1 MREGDGAVA
10 RVVQQA
16 GALRRSPSTL
26 VRSPLLVLVFAA
38 LAQGLGARLASA
50 APSVGSAEGVA
61 FRRFM
66 HDLVAASGAP
76 ADRQVGELKNVF
88 KSHPS
93 ARDWLLDG
101 DPDRLSREAGL
112 EAGMSAVVRTALEPQ
127 GALGRMKGSLR
138 QVPAGQFAGAV
149 DQVPDA
155 MWDGMARDLD
165 SSVEGFRLTR
175 TAALDMLLSPDG
187 KIEVAGMRD
196 LQWLIRGYFD
206 HVSTEDKR
214 GMLLATLE
222 LPPTATTSEQLAA
235 VLHSAGPVAQKMFQL
250 LGQDSRSAEVRAVMQ
265 ELKSQVRPFSDA
277 AARRVVEQELGIDID
292 RTFSSF
298 TRVGSAT
305 TAQVY
310 RAVLRKNGR
319 AVAIKVLRP
328 GIREKAARDMKT
340 LRLLTPREF
349 ERDLVE
355 TIGRKV
361 GEELDLDFEARNLEE
376 GKRYNRGRAIT
387 VPQRDKAFR
396 SGKTVLVTRFVDG
409 VTLDRP
415 VVAKDD
421 RSRGRALLARGRALE
436 RLFGILLEEA
446 LTSGVVHAD
455 LHGGNLIEVK
465 GWFGKSRLAVV
476 DWGSKVD
483 LPPSQRRGLVALAIA
498 VAGGSPKD
506 AVEALNEISPL
517 PAGRQAAL
525 ERAVEPLVGRSDG
538 VTRVIDAAIAHG
550 LKLPEGIVGFSRS
563 AKFVSEQISAVNQEL
578 DKVDPAHKLKRVSLV
593 RSAAWGGLRAVGR
606 DLTKSALGRIP
617 RPGRAPRVPG
627 IINQKTASA
636 LKRMASSG
644 AAKLRSK
651 AAESARN
658 LSQRLRGRG
667 SKTPRAPSR

>member
-1 MREGDGAVA
+1 MA
-10 RVVQQA
+10 RVVQLTAGLRSSAPSRSRSAFLLLVIAVAAHGA
-16 GALRRSPSTL
+16 GARP
-26 VRSPLLVLVFAA
+26 
-38 LAQGLGARLASA
+38 ASA
-50 APSVGSAEGVA
+50 APSAAVGSAEGVA

-76 ADRQVGELKNVF
+76 PDRQIGELKQVF

-101 DPDRLSREAGL
+101 DADRLSREAGL
-112 EAGMSAVVRTALEPQ
+112 EAGMGAVVRTALEPQ
-127 GALGRMKGSLR
+127 GALGRMKGGLR
-138 QVPAGQFAGAV
+138 QVPAAQFSSAL

-155 MWDGMARDLD
+155 MWDGMARDLGGA
-165 SSVEGFRLTR
+165 VEGIRLTR
-175 TAALDMLLSPDG
+175 TSALEMLLSPDG

-196 LQWLIRGYFD
+196 LQWLIRGYFE
-206 HVSTEDKR
+206 HVSAEDKR

-222 LPPTATTSEQLAA
+222 LPPTASTSEQLAA

-265 ELKSQVRPFSDA
+265 QLKSQVRPFADA

-310 RAVLRKNGR
+310 RAVLRKGGR
-319 AVAIKVLRP
+319 VVAIKVLRP

-361 GEELDLDFEARNLEE
+361 GEELDLEFEARNLEE
-376 GKRYNRGRAIT
+376 GRRYNRGRAIT
-387 VPQRDKAFR
+387 VPQREKAFR
-396 SGKTVLVTRFVDG
+396 SGKTVLVTRFVEG

-421 RSRGRALLARGRALE
+421 RLRGRALLARGRALE

-483 LPPSQRRGLVALAIA
+483 LPPAQRRGLVALAVA
-498 VAGGSPKD
+498 VAGGSPQGAVD
-506 AVEALNEISPL
+506 ALEEISPL
-517 PAGRQAAL
+517 PAGRKAAL
-525 ERAVEPLVGRSDG
+525 ERAVEPLVGKSDG

-550 LKLPEGIVGFSRS
+550 LRLPEGIVGFSRS
-563 AKFVSEQISAVNQEL
+563 AKFVSEQITAVNQEL
-578 DKVDPAHKLKRVSLV
+578 DKVDPGHELKRVSLI
-593 RSAAWGGLRAVGR
+593 RSAAWGGLRAVAR
-606 DLTKSALGRIP
+606 DLTHSALSRIP
-617 RPGRAPRVPG
+617 RPGRGPREPG
-627 IINQKTASA
+627 IINRKTASA
-636 LKRMASSG
+636 LKSMASSG
-644 AAKLRSK
+644 AARLRGK
-651 AAESARN
+651 AVESARN

-667 SKTPRAPSR
+667 SRTPRAPRAPR

>member
-1 MREGDGAVA
+1 MA

-16 GALRRSPSTL
+16 GALRRSPSSL
-26 VRSPLLVLVFAA
+26 VRSPILLFF
-38 LAQGLGARLASA
+38 LAVTAHGLSARPVSA
-50 APSVGSAEGVA
+50 APAVGSAEGVA

-76 ADRQVGELKNVF
+76 SDRRVGELKNVF
-88 KSHPS
+88 KTHPS

-127 GALGRMKGSLR
+127 GALGRMKGALR
-138 QVPAGQFAGAV
+138 QVPAGQFAGAI

-175 TAALDMLLSPDG
+175 TAALEMLLSPDG

-222 LPPTATTSEQLAA
+222 LAPTAQTSEQLAA

-265 ELKSQVRPFSDA
+265 QLKSQVRPFPDA

-310 RAVLRKNGR
+310 RGVLRKNGR

-361 GEELDLDFEARNLEE
+361 TEELDLDFEARNLEE

-396 SGKTVLVTRFVDG
+396 SGKSVLVTRFVDG

-498 VAGGSPKD
+498 VAGGSPAD
-506 AVEALNEISPL
+506 AVDALNEISPL

-525 ERAVEPLVGRSDG
+525 ERAVEPLVGKSDG
-538 VTRVIDAAIAHG
+538 VTKVIDAAIAHG
-550 LKLPEGIVGFSRS
+550 LRLPEGIVGFSRS

-578 DKVDPAHKLKRVSLV
+578 DRVDPGHELKRVSLV

-606 DLTKSALGRIP
+606 DLTRSALGRIP
-617 RPGRAPRVPG
+617 RPGRGPREPG

-636 LKRMASSG
+636 LKRMGSSG

-658 LSQRLRGRG
+658 LSQRLRSRG
-667 SKTPRAPSR
+667 SKTPRAPR